1 VQTVALFE
9 RSIGLPKEERATGIG
24 VTETNKSF
32 QARAYSMAHS
42 NLPGQTNRNGERV
55 ARCPYCVEAG
65 GFKAMAAVDN
75 AEGHICARCGHM
87 AVPSNPVFECSCAKC
102 VGIRVF

>member
-1 VQTVALFE
+1 MQTVALFK
-9 RSIGLPKEERATGIG
+9 RSIGLPKEERATGIT

-42 NLPGQTNRNGERV
+42 NLPGQRNRSGERV
-55 ARCPYCVEAG
+55 TRCPFCVEAG
-65 GFKAMAAVDN
+65 EFKAMAEVHS

-87 AVPSNPVFECSCAKC
+87 AVPSNPLFECACVKC
-102 VGIRVF
+102 VGLRFF